1 MVKIPW
7 ATQAVH
13 KNSYIFL
20 ILALTAIPRKF
31 VSQLR
36 NFSELKFFEFRQ
48 CGPQIFLQEG
58 KNDENKT

>member
-7 ATQAVH
+7 YAQATPKKIH
-13 KNSYIFL
+13 ISL
-20 ILALTAIPRKF
+20 IWALSAIPRKF
-31 VSQLR
+31 VPQLQ
-36 NFSELKFFEFRQ
+36 NSSELKFFEFLQ